1 MPVLLGPSRAI
12 VAAET
17 MTAEIAFLDG
27 HELAVYSSRWC
38 PDCARLDRWMQERR
52 VPHRKVLI
60 DEDPGAAEKL
70 ESETGKQAVPFI
82 LVDGRTWVRGYH
94 KEERG
99 RFSEATL
106 LAELRQAIG
115 G

>member
-1 MPVLLGPSRAI
+1 MP
-12 VAAET
+12 AET
-17 MTAEIAFLDG
+17 DFLDG
-27 HELAVYSSRWC
+27 HELAVYSSRGC
-38 PDCARLDRWMQERR
+38 PDCTRLDRWMQQRG

-60 DEDPGAAEKL
+60 DEEPAAAEKL

-99 RFSEATL
+99 RFSEGLL
-106 LAELRQAIG
+106 LAELRQALG
-115 G
+115 HT